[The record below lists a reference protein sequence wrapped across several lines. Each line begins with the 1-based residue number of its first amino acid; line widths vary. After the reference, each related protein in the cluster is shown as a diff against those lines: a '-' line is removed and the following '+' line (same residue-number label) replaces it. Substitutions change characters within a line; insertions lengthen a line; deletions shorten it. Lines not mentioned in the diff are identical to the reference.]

1 MKKVLSIILILN
13 FISMS
18 VFAIPIQG
26 KVSEQGSGYSNRI
39 IDKATGDGVDG
50 AKITLPKQ
58 KYSTKTD
65 SDGYFE
71 LDTYVDGTSIMS
83 VQKKNYKPFSMT
95 VNDMTLSKPLVIGI
109 EKSNADEMV
118 LDSSMYHLG
127 DGNFSDLSANAGDFR
142 MQTIGPFYTKRFILK
157 NIKTNKPLF
166 LVIGSIIGIDTQ
178 MAHSIGQNRIM
189 NAYASPPEVFFN
201 GNKISE
207 IQINGDGQKI
217 KIPSGLIKKNQVNE
231 VTIKTG
237 HNLMQTAYVDYDD
250 IEFMNLFIE
259 N

>member
-1 MKKVLSIILILN
+1 
-13 FISMS
+13 MS
-18 VFAIPIQG
+18 VFASPIQG

-50 AKITLPKQ
+50 AKIMLPKQ

-142 MQTIGPFYTKRFILK
+142 MRSFLYKKIYTKKYK
-157 NIKTNKPLF
+157 N
-166 LVIGSIIGIDTQ
+166 
-178 MAHSIGQNRIM
+178 
-189 NAYASPPEVFFN
+189 
-201 GNKISE
+201 
-207 IQINGDGQKI
+207 
-217 KIPSGLIKKNQVNE
+217 
-231 VTIKTG
+231 
-237 HNLMQTAYVDYDD
+237 
-250 IEFMNLFIE
+250 
-259 N
+259 

>member
-1 MKKVLSIILILN
+1 
-13 FISMS
+13 MS

-127 DGNFSDLSANAGDFR
+127 DGNCNYIWDPVNR
-142 MQTIGPFYTKRFILK
+142 VIV
-157 NIKTNKPLF
+157 IKA
-166 LVIGSIIGIDTQ
+166 I
-178 MAHSIGQNRIM
+178 
-189 NAYASPPEVFFN
+189 
-201 GNKISE
+201 NKIPKYSKLLL
-207 IQINGDGQKI
+207 N
-217 KIPSGLIKKNQVNE
+217 V
-231 VTIKTG
+231 
-237 HNLMQTAYVDYDD
+237 
-250 IEFMNLFIE
+250 
-259 N
+259 